1 MKCTFWHLFGAAVI
15 TLGCGNDKPNSNPL
29 ELPFEIQPS
38 LPEGCVEN
46 QNLARLLPVLTGG
59 KTHPTGRGEHGA
71 VYEHCHD
78 RIVLFGGNDYQPEE
92 CADFGPKQFSGETWI
107 YSLEHENWVRITS
120 SEAPSPRGRHDMV
133 FDSRQ
138 KRVLLFGGRYR
149 ALDAAGQAP
158 YELFNDLW
166 AFDVNE
172 DQWTELQTSGE
183 KPSPRTN
190 SAMVYDEVTNQILVF
205 GGSTSTSGLAFRPQN
220 DTYLLDLSTL
230 VWRRLLGD
238 GPSARLFHKMVMM
251 PDHQSAFLYGG
262 GDENAFLGPFI
273 NDAWI
278 FDFSTQT
285 WRKVW
290 DPAGNNGPDA
300 RINPALIYDRENAQV
315 VLFAGHDDTAIGH
328 RNDVWSFELD
338 SMQWV
343 AHRSGDTGAGVGCRS
358 FCSCEPDFVDV
369 DVNSPERRQ
378 YHSFTHLEA
387 SNSVVLFG
395 GKSDCG
401 YLDDTWRFELNDLSW
416 VELDPASQGEA
427 CMRTG
432 QEGCT
437 DLCY

>member
-1 MKCTFWHLFGAAVI
+1 M
-15 TLGCGNDKPNSNPL
+15 GCGDDKPNSNPL

-92 CADFGPKQFSGETWI
+92 CAILDPNNFRGKPGSTLLNMKTGCVLRQAKRHRLAVGTTWCSI
-107 YSLEHENWVRITS
+107 AAKKEYSCLAGDTEHWMQPVRRPI
-120 SEAPSPRGRHDMV
+120 
-133 FDSRQ
+133 
-138 KRVLLFGGRYR
+138 K
-149 ALDAAGQAP
+149 
-158 YELFNDLW
+158 LFNDLW

-205 GGSTSTSGLAFRPQN
+205 GGSTSTSGLAFSPQN

-230 VWRRLLGD
+230 VWRRLLGE

-251 PDHQSAFLYGG
+251 SDRQSAFLYGG

-278 FDFSTQT
+278 FDFSTQS
-285 WRKVW
+285 WRQVW
-290 DPAGNNGPDA
+290 VPGGNNGPDA
-300 RINPALIYDRENAQV
+300 RINPALIYDQENAQV
-315 VLFAGHDDTAIGH
+315 VLFAEHDDPAIGH
-328 RNDVWSFELD
+328 RNDVWSFELE

-343 AHRSGDTGAGVGCRS
+343 AHRSGDTGAGAGCRS